1 MIRRVCPHIISFCS
15 RSARSLRPFWNI
27 VEETIH
33 FTGNQI
39 NMPHI
44 LQCHLHSPLCK
55 PTANSELSQLFTMW
69 DKKSALFFFAIALSK
84 LYLLQQF
91 LAHIYFNK
99 FPITRI
105 FHILSITRDGE
116 PA

>member
-1 MIRRVCPHIISFCS
+1 MHKLPVCPHIISFCS
-15 RSARSLRPFWNI
+15 RSAHSLRPLWNI

-33 FTGNQI
+33 FTGNEI

-69 DKKSALFFFAIALSK
+69 DKKSALFFFCNSFVK
-84 LYLLQQF
+84 
-91 LAHIYFNK
+91 
-99 FPITRI
+99 T
-105 FHILSITRDGE
+105 LSITTIFGTHILQ
-116 PA
+116 